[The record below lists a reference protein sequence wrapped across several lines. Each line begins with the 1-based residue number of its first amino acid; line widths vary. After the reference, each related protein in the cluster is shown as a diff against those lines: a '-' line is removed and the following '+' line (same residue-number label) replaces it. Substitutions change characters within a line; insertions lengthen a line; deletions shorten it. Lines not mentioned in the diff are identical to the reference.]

1 MNRIR
6 RESTVR
12 AEPDRVGGGL
22 KVDRGSAPTAG
33 SALADRGGH
42 QVRLVGAGK
51 RYGQVRALDSVDL
64 EVQAGRFLVLLGPS
78 GSGKTTLV
86 RALAGIERLDEG
98 EMYIGERLVSDPRRH
113 VPPERRDLAMV
124 FQDYALWPHLTAAG
138 NVGYALRRRKLPAE
152 QSRTLVLE
160 ALERVGLVGLAERYP
175 HELSG
180 GQQQR
185 VALARAIVAQPGLLL
200 FDEPLS
206 NLDTDL
212 RERLRVEIA
221 TLTRQCGA
229 TAVYITH
236 DQAEAFALADVIGV
250 LDQGRLVQLADPE
263 TVYQRPATPFVARI
277 TGLSGELAGTVLSV
291 DGGFALVE
299 VGAWRLR
306 ARASAPGGLRPGT
319 EVRLLIRPAATGF
332 AGSDLDGLD
341 GQDGL
346 EGADGLGGLPT
357 DVGEVD
363 GTVVD
368 VAYRG
373 RGYDHVIACGD
384 VMLTSVFAVQARPRG
399 SRVRLVLD
407 PGGCIAFP
415 LTEADDTRYDEEV
428 TTVIAGQAASF
439 THTRGETE

>member
-1 MNRIR
+1 MRSVGSSEISR
-6 RESTVR
+6 L
-12 AEPDRVGGGL
+12 PDLGGL
-22 KVDRGSAPTAG
+22 RVTLS
-33 SALADRGGH
+33 
-42 QVRLVGAGK
+42 GAGK
-51 RYGQVRALDSVDL
+51 RYGAVRALAGVDL
-64 EVQAGRFLVLLGPS
+64 VVEPGRFLVLLGPS

-98 EMYIGERLVSDPRRH
+98 ELRIGERLVSGPGTH

-124 FQDYALWPHLTAAG
+124 FQDYALWPHLTALG
-138 NVGYALRRRKLPAE
+138 NVEYALRRRKLAAD
-152 QSRTLVLE
+152 QAKARSSA
-160 ALERVGLVGLAERYP
+160 ALERVGLVGGLAERYP

-236 DQAEAFALADVIGV
+236 DQAEAFALADTIGV

-263 TVYQRPATPFVARI
+263 TLYHQPATPFVARF
-277 TGLSGELAGTVLSV
+277 TGLSGEFTGTVVGREPDGLLVV
-291 DGGFALVE
+291 D
-299 VGAWRLR
+299 VGPWRLP
-306 ARASAPGGLRPGT
+306 ARSAHALKAGDA
-319 EVRLLIRPAATGF
+319 VRVLIRPAATAF
-332 AGSDLDGLD
+332 TDS
-341 GQDGL
+341 GL
-346 EGADGLGGLPT
+346 ESSL
-357 DVGEVD
+357 GEVS
-363 GTVVD
+363 GTVID

-384 VMLTSVFAVQARPRG
+384 STLTSVFSARPRPRG
-399 SRVRLVLD
+399 TQAKLSLD
-407 PGGCIAFP
+407 ATGCIAFP
-415 LTEADDTRYDEEV
+415 LNDADQISYDEELTAV
-428 TTVIAGQAASF
+428 TVGQLPAASNQ
-439 THTRGETE
+439 GVAE

>member
-1 MNRIR
+1 MR
-6 RESTVR
+6 S
-12 AEPDRVGGGL
+12 VGSSEISRLSDLGGL
-22 KVDRGSAPTAG
+22 RVTLS
-33 SALADRGGH
+33 
-42 QVRLVGAGK
+42 GAGK
-51 RYGQVRALDSVDL
+51 RYGAVRALAGVDL
-64 EVQAGRFLVLLGPS
+64 VVEPGRFLVLLGPS

-98 EMYIGERLVSDPRRH
+98 ELRIGERLVSGPGTH

-124 FQDYALWPHLTAAG
+124 FQDYALWPHLTALG
-138 NVGYALRRRKLPAE
+138 NVEYALRRRKLAAD
-152 QSRTLVLE
+152 QAKARSLA
-160 ALERVGLVGLAERYP
+160 ALERVGLVGGLAERYP

-236 DQAEAFALADVIGV
+236 DQAEAFALADTIGV

-263 TVYQRPATPFVARI
+263 TLYHKPATPFVARF
-277 TGLSGELAGTVLSV
+277 TGLSGEFTGTVVGREPDGLLVV
-291 DGGFALVE
+291 D
-299 VGAWRLR
+299 VGPWRLP
-306 ARASAPGGLRPGT
+306 ARSAHALKAGDA
-319 EVRLLIRPAATGF
+319 VRVLIRPAATAF
-332 AGSDLDGLD
+332 IDSDLESSL
-341 GQDGL
+341 
-346 EGADGLGGLPT
+346 
-357 DVGEVD
+357 GEVS
-363 GTVVD
+363 GTVID

-384 VMLTSVFAVQARPRG
+384 STLTSVFSARPRPRG
-399 SRVRLVLD
+399 TQAKLSLD
-407 PGGCIAFP
+407 ATGCIAFP
-415 LTEADDTRYDEEV
+415 LNDADQISYDKEV
-428 TTVIAGQAASF
+428 TAVMVGQLPAASNQ
-439 THTRGETE
+439 GVAE